1 VWKAIPLHVGSFCL
15 VLERLPLCSIILPS
29 APVLMVSALKG
40 KTMTPAG
47 IYSDWLGRMNQVEM
61 KTVLL
66 LEGGRTITQI
76 DLDEILPLAT
86 LQQTPS
92 FC

>member
-1 VWKAIPLHVGSFCL
+1 
-15 VLERLPLCSIILPS
+15 
-29 APVLMVSALKG
+29 
-40 KTMTPAG
+40 MTPAG